1 MANELLTK
9 MMPQNIE
16 AEQAVIGAALF
27 DKDIIPIILETLKAD
42 DFYRVDHRII
52 FECIIELFDKG
63 LDIDIVTVADL
74 LKQKGSFEETGGL
87 DYLSFLINNVPTTS
101 NIRSYTKIVEEKSL
115 LRKLIRHSEVVSEM
129 SYKASEEV
137 EYIMGQAEKGIF
149 DVFQNRSGR
158 AYSHIDEILRGA
170 LERIEQIYNKDE
182 SITGI
187 PTGFVGLDRF
197 TAGLHNSDL
206 IFVACR
212 PGMGKTAF
220 MTNIAQHVAT
230 KGNIPVVIFS
240 LEMSREQLANRMLC
254 SEGFIDN
261 TKLSSGNVEDS
272 DWSKIGEAVTILSN
286 SPIYIDDT
294 AGITMT
300 EIRSKCRR
308 LKMEK
313 EIGLVVIDYIQLM
326 ESKRADGNRQQEISE
341 ISRSMKILAKELNV
355 PVLCASQLSRAV
367 EQRADKRPMLSD
379 LRESGSIEQDA
390 DIVMFIYRDDYYNKD
405 DSKEKNIAEISIAK
419 HRNGST
425 GMFKLMWKGEY
436 TKFTSIDSSHYEA

>member
-1 MANELLTK
+1 MANELITK

-27 DKDIIPIILETLKAD
+27 DKDIIPVILEILKAD

-63 LDIDIVTVADL
+63 LDVDIVTVADL

-115 LRKLIRHSEVVSEM
+115 LRKLIRHSEIVSEM
-129 SYKASEEV
+129 SFKAAEEV
-137 EYIMGQAEKGIF
+137 EYIMGEAERGIF
-149 DVFQNRSGR
+149 DIFQSRSGK
-158 AYSHIDEILRGA
+158 AYAHIDEILRGA
-170 LERIEQIYNKDE
+170 LERIEQLYNRSE
-182 SITGI
+182 AITGI
-187 PTGFVGLDRF
+187 PTGFSALDKL

-220 MTNIAQHVAT
+220 ITNIAQHVAT
-230 KGNIPVVIFS
+230 KHNIPVAIFS

-261 TKLSSGNVEDS
+261 SKLSTGRLDDA
-272 DWSKIGEAVTILSN
+272 DWPKIGEASSILSS

-308 LKMEK
+308 MKMEK
-313 EIGLVVIDYIQLM
+313 DIGLVVIDYLQLI
-326 ESKRADGNRQQEISE
+326 ESRRPGDNRQQEISE

-367 EQRADKRPMLSD
+367 EQRENKRPMLSD

-390 DIVMFIYRDDYYNKD
+390 DIVMFIYRDEYYKREESESKNK
-405 DSKEKNIAEISIAK
+405 AEISIAK

-425 GMFKLMWKGEY
+425 GKFELMWKGEY
-436 TKFTSIDSSHYEA
+436 TKFTSIDDSHYEA